1 MFFLGNLKGSE
12 ENAIITLSKTPFTED
27 TVKAI
32 LSKET
37 TLCKEFTNDIYG
49 QYVAE
54 TKPSLNTLT
63 TNTIHP
69 ATEKHILKFTSQ
81 NIFMVDETAEDY
93 QNITLPYLE
102 KQQFS
107 INVSLIACAQN

>member
-1 MFFLGNLKGSE
+1 
-12 ENAIITLSKTPFTED
+12 
-27 TVKAI
+27 VKAI
-32 LSKET
+32 LSTDT
-37 TLCKEFTNDIYG
+37 TLYKEFSNDIYG

-54 TKPSLNTLT
+54 TKQNLNTIT

-81 NIFMVDETAEDY
+81 NIFLVDETAEDY

-107 INVSLIACAQN
+107 INVSFV